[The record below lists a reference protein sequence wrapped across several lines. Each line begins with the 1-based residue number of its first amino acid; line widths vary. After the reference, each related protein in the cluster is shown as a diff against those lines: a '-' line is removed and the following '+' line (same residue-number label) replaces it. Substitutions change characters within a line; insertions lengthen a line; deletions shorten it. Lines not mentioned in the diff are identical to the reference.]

1 MLVAG
6 GVVPG
11 NPYDSPVNINQRS
24 VDITTLSQDQKLKLI
39 EANQLR

>member
-11 NPYDSPVNINQRS
+11 NPYESPTNFNQRS
-24 VDITTLSQDQKLKLI
+24 VDVNTLSQDQKLKLI
-39 EANQLR
+39 EAN

>member
-11 NPYDSPVNINQRS
+11 PYESPLNFNQRS
-24 VDITTLSQDQKLKLI
+24 VDVNTLSQDQRLKLI
-39 EANQLR
+39 EAN